1 MLVLLVQHGSAGQL
15 CISLPLGGLYGWR
28 FTHPWW
34 EEHVSSCSQ
43 TLELPHCRQEHDT
56 DAHTTGQSKSVV
68 HDQLEKNWE
77 RAALLSSVRQR
88 LQIFGKELC
97 CLSQIWG

>member
-43 TLELPHCRQEHDT
+43 TLELPHCRQNMTQMHIPL
-56 DAHTTGQSKSVV
+56 A
-68 HDQLEKNWE
+68 
-77 RAALLSSVRQR
+77 RANQ
-88 LQIFGKELC
+88 
-97 CLSQIWG
+97 